1 MKVHLIEKRIALAG
15 TDTLSLGSVSNRRI
29 VIVFGAID
37 YNTNIQEKS
46 FMILGVRISE
56 EWDIQDEHK
65 LRYSTNISGEILKY
79 VLIYIMFMTIL
90 FVCKLKW
97 NSKVRGKVKQ
107 YRIWVQSLARAGI
120 YLNDNNA
127 KTGLWNVSLGSLRFL
142 FMSSVFFPLQINF
155 IVFVL
160 YPISA
165 FDIFYSFFLFLN
177 QKK

>member
-46 FMILGVRISE
+46 FMILGVRMSE

-90 FVCKLKW
+90 FVCKLKR
-97 NSKVRGKVKQ
+97 NSKVRGKVKR
-107 YRIWVQSLARAGI
+107 YRIWV
-120 YLNDNNA
+120 
-127 KTGLWNVSLGSLRFL
+127 
-142 FMSSVFFPLQINF
+142 
-155 IVFVL
+155 
-160 YPISA
+160 
-165 FDIFYSFFLFLN
+165 
-177 QKK
+177 